1 MNKDMPATISK
12 YENAQSPFTGNTKIS
27 RRSSQ
32 VFNLLITTTHPD
44 SSDQWAGEVVSVPAE
59 FKERMV
65 LVDLNE
71 VTFIDSWGLAIFMEA
86 MQRITA
92 RGGILVLIRIH
103 DNVRRVLET
112 AKLDHIFEIF
122 STREEALAEHGW
134 LPLAGADFSGRAD
147 QLRLGDF
154 IVKAGK

>member
-1 MNKDMPATISK
+1 MNENTRATTSE
-12 YENAQSPFTGNTKIS
+12 YENAQSPFARNTKL
-27 RRSSQ
+27 RRPKSQ
-32 VFNLLITTTHPD
+32 VFNLLMTTTHPD
-44 SSDQWAGEVVSVPAE
+44 SSEQWAGEVVGVPAE

-71 VTFIDSWGLAIFMEA
+71 VTSIDSWGLAIFMEA
-86 MQRITA
+86 MRRITA
-92 RGGILVLIRIH
+92 LGGNLVLIRIH

-134 LPLAGADFSGRAD
+134 LPLAGGDFSGRTD
-147 QLRLGDF
+147 QLRLEDF
-154 IVKAGK
+154 FANAGK